1 MIHVAR
7 PRDYRV
13 AGGSKPSCRGND
25 RPVREGSRAD
35 QWVVDC
41 YDNHGVEG
49 ELWWKWTHY
58 GEKSMNKRQAKR
70 MAKLCQRIQD
80 DLDAKKAERP
90 ARLRARR

>member
-13 AGGSKPSCRGND
+13 AGGSEPTITTPHVKDGH
-25 RPVREGSRAD
+25 
-35 QWVVDC
+35 WVVDC
-41 YDNHGVEG
+41 YDNRGVQG

-58 GEKSMNKRQAKR
+58 GEKLMTKQQAKR

-80 DLDAKKAERP
+80 DLDAKKAK
-90 ARLRARR
+90 RARGK